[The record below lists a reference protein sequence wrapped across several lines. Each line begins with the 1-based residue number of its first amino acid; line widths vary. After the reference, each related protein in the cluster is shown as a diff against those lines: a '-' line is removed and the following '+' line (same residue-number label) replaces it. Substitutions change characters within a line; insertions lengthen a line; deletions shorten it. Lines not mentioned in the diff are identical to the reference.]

1 MFKNKKTRRMSYGT
15 WWLWALIG
23 CVLGF
28 CVLMKLTDYSSTIKT
43 IRYSEFVDL
52 IEQDKIASVRVEGA
66 QVAGSLSDGKVFETT
81 VPQPFPEWELL
92 KKHHVAVGVI
102 QPVSLVWYFFLILLL
117 VGLPVLAWFLF
128 RQSRNANGGA
138 NSGVFTMSKSRARMY
153 LPSQIKTRFSSVA
166 GAAEAKE
173 DLADVVDF
181 LQNPEKY
188 AAIGAKIPRGVLLV
202 GAPGNGKTLLA
213 KAVAGEANC
222 RFFSASASEM
232 IEVFVGVG
240 AARVRDLFE
249 QARRHAPSI
258 IFIDEIDAVGRIRG
272 SGTGGGHDERE
283 QTLNQL
289 LTEMDGFAE
298 DDRTVVVLAAT
309 NRAEVLDPALIRA
322 GRFDRTVTVPYP
334 DVTSRKQILEVH
346 AKGVKIDASVDLC
359 KLACG
364 TPGFTG
370 ADLENLINEAAIHA
384 SKKNQTTVLVEDFE
398 EARDRMLIGRQSK
411 TILLSEH
418 ERKVTA
424 YHEAGHAIVGLML
437 PEVTD
442 PLHKVTIIPRGEA
455 LGVTHS
461 LPERD
466 KYSITKDEIL
476 GKIAVCLGG
485 RAAEEL
491 VFSSVTTGASSD
503 FQQASA
509 KARAMVTKYGMSSVL
524 GTVAYDA
531 AGGRDF
537 RYSEHT
543 ARLIDEEV
551 KGIVA
556 QCHDRAHTILYN
568 EREKLDKLATAL
580 LERET
585 LSAQEVYELLDIP
598 PRISHELR

>member
-1 MFKNKKTRRMSYGT
+1 MSQNKKMRRNPYGT
-15 WWLWALIG
+15 WWLWVLIT
-23 CVLGF
+23 CVVSF
-28 CVLMKLTDYSSTIKT
+28 CILMKLTDYSSAIKT
-43 IRYSEFVDL
+43 LRYSEFIQLV
-52 IEQDKIASVRVEGA
+52 EADKVASVKIESSH
-66 QVAGSLSDGKVFETT
+66 VAGSLRDGKLFEAT
-81 VPQPFPEWELL
+81 VPHPFPDWDVL
-92 KKHHVAVGVI
+92 KSHNVTIGIAHPISVM
-102 QPVSLVWYFFLILLL
+102 WYMLLILLL
-117 VGLPVLAWFLF
+117 VALPVLAWFLF
-128 RQSRNANGGA
+128 RQSRGA
-138 NSGVFTMSKSRARMY
+138 NSNNGGGVFTMSKSRARMY
-153 LPSQIKTRFSSVA
+153 LPSQIKTRFNSVA

-188 AAIGAKIPRGVLLV
+188 HRLGAKIPRGVLLV

-213 KAVAGEANC
+213 KAVAGEASC
-222 RFFSASASEM
+222 RFFSVSGSDF

-258 IFIDEIDAVGRIRG
+258 IFIDEIDAVGRTRG

-289 LTEMDGFAE
+289 LTEMDGFSE
-298 DDRTVVVLAAT
+298 DERTVVVLAAT
-309 NRAEVLDPALIRA
+309 NRAEVLDPALLRA
-322 GRFDRTVTVPYP
+322 GRFDRHVTVPYP
-334 DVTSRKQILEVH
+334 DLVSREQILHVH
-346 AKGVKIDASVDLC
+346 AKNVKLDPEVNLN

-384 SKKNQTTVLVEDFE
+384 SKKNQDTVKIADFE

-411 TILLSEH
+411 TILLSEQ
-418 ERKVTA
+418 ERRLIA

-442 PLHKVTIIPRGEA
+442 PLHKVTIIPRGGS

-466 KYSITKDEIL
+466 KHSITKEEIL
-476 GKIAVCLGG
+476 ARITVMLGG

-491 VFSSVTTGASSD
+491 VLDSVTTGASND
-503 FQQASA
+503 FEKASE
-509 KARAMVTKYGMSSVL
+509 KARAMVCRYGMSDVV
-524 GTVAYDA
+524 GTVNYDA
-531 AGGRDF
+531 TSHGF
-537 RYSEHT
+537 KYSQHT

-551 KGIVA
+551 MRIVNI
-556 QCHDRAHTILYN
+556 CHERALSILRT
-568 EREKLDKLATAL
+568 EREKLDTLASGL
-580 LERET
+580 LEKET
-585 LSAQEVYELLDIP
+585 LSAQEVYDLLHIT
-598 PRISHELR
+598 PRISHDLR